1 METRRKNVG
10 DEILEV
16 SPVKGYRSWIWIMN
30 YELPCLGMHIWI
42 IYIGGSALPLIFW
55 SILLGSLPHI
65 IGWLKPPK
73 KLKKKGTMK
82 QNQRRKLW
90 IKMSTIESNSKFFI
104 WNQFGCSWIIEKLQ
118 LSTLPKIK
126 NKDDLSHYRNH
137 DDELSEPRKLVMT
150 YRSWWKTI
158 CCFPVNWSS
167 SQVEFSPCCEWVS
180 KYMYYINQRVLKKAH
195 SFHSKERVQIE
206 SQEKEGVL
214 TL

>member
-42 IYIGGSALPLIFW
+42 VYIGGSALPLIFW

-65 IGWLKPPK
+65 IGWLKPPI
-73 KLKKKGTMK
+73 KKKGTMK

-126 NKDDLSHYRNH
+126 KQGWFESLSKSWRWTIRTQKISH
-137 DDELSEPRKLVMT
+137 DIQKLVEDHLLF
-150 YRSWWKTI
+150 SSKLEL
-158 CCFPVNWSS
+158 FPGRI
-167 SQVEFSPCCEWVS
+167 QPMLWVS
-180 KYMYYINQRVLKKAH
+180 I
-195 SFHSKERVQIE
+195 
-206 SQEKEGVL
+206 
-214 TL
+214 